1 MYERRIELD
10 WLRVIV
16 FAILIFYH
24 IGMLYVADWDYHYKS
39 QYNSEFLQ
47 NIMLLVNRWRLSIL
61 FFISGIA
68 IRYCLQKV
76 SVFQFAGKR
85 TVRLLIPLAFAIIVI
100 IPPQLYVEM
109 IYKGDLIDTTYIEF
123 YKDFFDL
130 NHPMFEKYQ
139 SGILPHMDVNHL
151 WYIRELWWFS
161 IYVIILSP
169 ALNSQFIQRRIDF
182 LGKTSSPIKLIL
194 IPVLI
199 LTTLAFW
206 VFPNDSEGYRIA
218 MGFSF
223 LIFGYL
229 LGWNEHLWKIIKS
242 YRRLYLYL
250 ALITYLLLIVYF
262 QLVWKVRKDD
272 ATGLTLFTEMLF
284 SYFNRWCWI
293 LMILG
298 YGSQYLTKSNKWLTY
313 LNQGVYPYYIL
324 HQSLLIVLAYWLSSY
339 SLGVVLEPL
348 IVVVGTILGCAICF
362 EIIRRFNLLRLL
374 FGLKIKK
381 EKEESDRV

>member
-1 MYERRIELD
+1 MHERRVELD

-24 IGMLYVADWDYHYKS
+24 IGMLYVADWGYHYKS

-68 IRYCLQKV
+68 IRYYLQKV
-76 SVFQFAGKR
+76 SVLKFAGMR
-85 TVRLLIPLAFAIIVI
+85 TIRLLIPLAFAVIII

-109 IYKGDLIDTTYIEF
+109 IYKGDLSNTSYVDF
-123 YKDFFDL
+123 YKAFLDL

-161 IYVIILSP
+161 LYVIILSP
-169 ALNSQFIQRRIDF
+169 LLNSKIIQKMVGF
-182 LGKTSSPIKLIL
+182 LGEKDSPIKLIFL
-194 IPVLI
+194 PVLV
-199 LTTLAFW
+199 LGALAFW
-206 VFPNDSEGYRIA
+206 VFPSESEGYRIA

-229 LGWNEHLWKIIKS
+229 LGWNEHLWELIKNH
-242 YRRLYLYL
+242 RRLYLYL
-250 ALITYLLLIVYF
+250 AIITYILLVTYF
-262 QLVWKVRKDD
+262 QLVWKVREIN
-272 ATGLTLFTEMLF
+272 ATGLELFAEIIF

-298 YGSQYLTKSNKWLTY
+298 YGAKYLNKPNKCLKY

-324 HQSLLIVLAYWLSSY
+324 HQSLLIILAYWISSY
-339 SLGVVLEPL
+339 SLGGFLEPI
-348 IVVVGTILGCAICF
+348 IVLSGTFIGCAIGF
-362 EIIRRFNLLRLL
+362 EIIHRFKILRLF
-374 FGLKIKK
+374 FGLKIK
-381 EKEESDRV
+381 